1 MCIFW
6 NIQKF
11 WFSPESAHFGHWRA
25 FSITS
30 AQRQKS
36 FMFPKGSRLYQ
47 SAYFY
52 WHNFSCVQ
60 DVLGKGTACHQKLWS
75 KLLSGEGYIL
85 RKRAHLYGKNSLQEN
100 FKSPRPT
107 PGSENFAQ
115 NVGPCVGGGG
125 LYCKYHYIFS
135 VSMQETKPS
144 PIQNQH
150 VFEEAISDNH
160 LNLLQLLSLEQ
171 QTWNEIRKKKKRKK
185 NCLKQK
191 FDSSILNKNAS
202 SSRFL
207 FFLVPEWF
215 CFFFVKFK
223 TSSFFVSKKAPK
235 DFASRF
241 FIQAKINS
249 KKMIWV

>member
-1 MCIFW
+1 
-6 NIQKF
+6 
-11 WFSPESAHFGHWRA
+11 
-25 FSITS
+25 
-30 AQRQKS
+30 
-36 FMFPKGSRLYQ
+36 MFPKGSRLYQ

-75 KLLSGEGYIL
+75 KLLSDEGYIL

-115 NVGPCVGGGG
+115 NVGPCVGGG
-125 LYCKYHYIFS
+125 LYCKYHHVFS
-135 VSMQETKPS
+135 VSMQERKPS

-171 QTWNEIRKKKKRKK
+171 QTWNEIRKKKKRRK
-185 NCLKQK
+185 
-191 FDSSILNKNAS
+191 IAS
-202 SSRFL
+202 SKNSTAQFWTKMQ
-207 FFLVPEWF
+207 VAADF
-215 CFFFVKFK
+215 CFFWFRNSF
-223 TSSFFVSKKAPK
+223 SFFSWSLKLHLFLFRKKP
-235 DFASRF
+235 
-241 FIQAKINS
+241 QKILLHVFLFRQ
-249 KKMIWV
+249 KWTARKWAGFRQTHEEDA